1 MPTAEQL
8 ATAGLP
14 EAAAEEARD
23 WLKAA
28 AAPGRTWLRLAAAW
42 QALETVFTVVQWAAL
57 ARVAQGVL
65 ARGAQPTWPELGV
78 LLAGGLLAGGAAW
91 AAGRFQGVG
100 RQRISGAIRQRLVA
114 GLLPSGPGRRRGEGE
129 PDAATA
135 ALATVEL
142 ADDVADYHAQA
153 LPQHLAAPGS
163 MAVIFGATAAVHW
176 PAAVILLVASLL
188 IPPNL
193 RLAGLFAKEGAD
205 ERAAASTRLTATVLD
220 SFRGMRTLQSVG
232 ALARR
237 REQLAEAAADLNATT
252 MAVVKRAFLSG
263 AVMDVVITFSIAAN
277 ATYIGLSLLGYV
289 RLGAA
294 PHITLFSGLLVLLL
308 CPMYFQPL
316 RAMAVA
322 YHAKE
327 RALSAAPTILAL
339 LAEAET
345 VPGIG
350 ERAAPPPAPP
360 AGPVAVVLDDVA
372 FRFSTSNQPV
382 LHQVDV
388 TVHPGR
394 WTAVVGPS
402 GAGKTTLLGLI
413 AGVRQPTGGTVRW
426 VTPTGASPPQPGGCA
441 WIGQQTVLLP
451 GSIGDNVRIG
461 RPAASQADVERALT
475 AAGLAEAVARL
486 PEGLDTPLGEGGAG
500 LSTGE
505 ARRIAIARAFLR
517 DTDLWVLDEPTAH
530 LDPDAEAQL
539 IDALHHATRGRTV
552 IVATHSATLARS
564 ADTVLSLVDGAVH
577 ATREATAA

>member
-1 MPTAEQL
+1 MPMAEQL

-28 AAPGRTWLRLAAAW
+28 AAPGRTWLRLAAAC

-57 ARVAQGVL
+57 ARVAQGAL
-65 ARGAQPTWPELGV
+65 AGRAQPTWPELGV
-78 LLAGGLLAGGAAW
+78 LLASGLLAGVAAW
-91 AAGRFQGVG
+91 AAGRFQAAG
-100 RQRISGAIRQRLVA
+100 RQRITGAIRQRLVA

-129 PDAATA
+129 PDAASA

-153 LPQHLAAPGS
+153 LPQHLAAPAS
-163 MAVIFGATAAVHW
+163 MAVIFGVTAAVHW
-176 PAAVILLVASLL
+176 PAAVILLLASLL
-188 IPPNL
+188 MPPNL

-205 ERAAASTRLTATVLD
+205 ERAAANTRLTATVLD
-220 SFRGMRTLQSVG
+220 SFRGMRTLESVG

-237 REQLAEAAADLNATT
+237 REQLAEAAADLNTTT

-294 PHITLFSGLLVLLL
+294 PHITLSSGLLVLLL

-316 RAMAVA
+316 RAMAAA
-322 YHAKE
+322 YHVKE

-339 LAEAET
+339 LGKAET

-350 ERAAPPPAPP
+350 ERAAPPLAPP
-360 AGPVAVVLDDVA
+360 AGPVAVVLDDLA
-372 FRFSTSNQPV
+372 FRFSNSDQPV

-388 TVHPGR
+388 TVHPDR
-394 WTAVVGPS
+394 WTAIVGPS
-402 GAGKTTLLGLI
+402 GVGKTTLLALV
-413 AGVRQPTGGTVRW
+413 AGVRQPTSGTVRW
-426 VTPTGASPPQPGGCA
+426 VTPTGASQPQLGGCA

-461 RPAASQADVERALT
+461 RPAASQAEVGRAVA

-517 DTDLWVLDEPTAH
+517 DAWLWVLDEPTAH

-539 IDALHHATRGRTV
+539 IEALHTATRGRTV
-552 IVATHSATLARS
+552 IVATHSAALAGS
-564 ADTVLSLVDGAVH
+564 ADALLVVADGTVH